1 MTRFVGIS
9 DETQIN
15 SKDVITIKLPATGT
29 FYQGDQLVAEKLVT
43 GSRTNYV
50 GEEVEAGTVNA
61 ETVIIINQNVYK
73 DEFGN
78 RHGLVANVGKI
89 TYTAGETVTALRASK
104 NVILEM
110 TADCIDLNGT
120 ASIADTVGKYLIP
133 KVKGVD
139 TKGKDDRKLVVV
151 DTIGTAGTA
160 YKIEAVSSIAKPGV
174 RAQSVIVR
182 TMK

>member
-29 FYQGDQLVAEKLVT
+29 FYQGDQLVAEKLIT

-50 GEEVEAGTVNA
+50 GEEVADATA

-120 ASIADTVGKYLIP
+120 ASIADTVGKYLVP
-133 KVKGVD
+133 KVGVAN
-139 TKGKDDRKLVVV
+139 DRKLVVA
-151 DTIGTAGTA
+151 DAIGTAGTA
-160 YKIEAVSSIAKPGV
+160 YKIEAVSSIAQPGV

>member
-29 FYQGDQLVAEKLVT
+29 FYQGDQLIAEKLID

-50 GEEVEAGTVNA
+50 GEEVTDATA

-133 KVKGVD
+133 KVGVAN
-139 TKGKDDRKLVVV
+139 DRKLVVV

-160 YKIEAVSSIAKPGV
+160 YKIEAVSSIAQPGV

>member
-29 FYQGDQLVAEKLVT
+29 FYQGDQLVAETLIT

-50 GEEVEAGTVNA
+50 GEEVTDATA

-89 TYTAGETVTALRASK
+89 TYTAGETVTALRATK

-120 ASIADTVGKYLIP
+120 ASIADTVGKYLVP
-133 KVKGVD
+133 KVGVAN
-139 TKGKDDRKLVVV
+139 DRKLVVV

-160 YKIEAVSSIAKPGV
+160 YKIEAVSSIAQPGV

>member
-29 FYQGDQLVAEKLVT
+29 FYQGDQLIAEKLID

-50 GEEVEAGTVNA
+50 GEEVEAGTVDA

-120 ASIADTVGKYLIP
+120 ASIADTVGKYLVP
-133 KVKGVD
+133 KVGVA
-139 TKGKDDRKLVVV
+139 DDRKLVVV
-151 DTIGTAGTA
+151 DTMGTAGTA
-160 YKIEAVSSIAKPGV
+160 YKIEAVSSIAQPGV

>member
-29 FYQGDQLVAEKLVT
+29 FYQGDQLVAENLIT

-50 GEEVEAGTVNA
+50 GEEVTDATA

-110 TADCIDLNGT
+110 TMDCIDLDGT
-120 ASIADTVGKYLIP
+120 DVADLVGKYLVP
-133 KVKGVD
+133 KVG
-139 TKGKDDRKLVVV
+139 TGDDRKLVVA
-151 DTIGTAGTA
+151 DAMGTAQTA
-160 YKIEAVSSIAKPGV
+160 YKIEAVSSIAQPGV

>member
-29 FYQGDQLVAEKLVT
+29 FYQGDQLIAEKLIT

-50 GEEVEAGTVNA
+50 GEEVEAGTVDA

-110 TADCIDLNGT
+110 TVDCIDLDGT
-120 ASIADTVGKYLIP
+120 DVADLVGKYLVP
-133 KVKGVD
+133 KVGVAD
-139 TKGKDDRKLVVV
+139 NRKLVVA
-151 DTIGTAGTA
+151 DAIGTAQTA
-160 YKIEAVSSIAKPGV
+160 YKIEAVSSIAQPGV

>member
-29 FYQGDQLVAEKLVT
+29 FYQGDQLIAEKLIT

-120 ASIADTVGKYLIP
+120 ASIADTVGKYLVP
-133 KVKGVD
+133 KVGVAN
-139 TKGKDDRKLVVV
+139 DRKLVVA
-151 DTIGTAGTA
+151 DAIGTAQTA
-160 YKIEAVSSIAKPGV
+160 YKIEAVSSIAQPGV

>member
-29 FYQGDQLVAEKLVT
+29 FYQGDQLVAETLIT

-50 GEEVEAGTVNA
+50 GEEVTDATA

-110 TADCIDLNGT
+110 TMDCIDLDGT
-120 ASIADTVGKYLIP
+120 DVADLVGKYLVP
-133 KVKGVD
+133 KVGGAD
-139 TKGKDDRKLVVV
+139 NRKLVAA
-151 DTIGTAGTA
+151 DAIGTAQTA
-160 YKIEAVSSIAKPGV
+160 YKIEAVSSIAQPGV

>member
-29 FYQGDQLVAEKLVT
+29 FYQGDQLVAEKLIT

-50 GEEVEAGTVNA
+50 GEEVTDATA

-110 TADCIDLNGT
+110 TMDCIDLDGT
-120 ASIADTVGKYLIP
+120 DVADLVGKYLVP
-133 KVKGVD
+133 KVGVAN
-139 TKGKDDRKLVVV
+139 DRKLVVA
-151 DTIGTAGTA
+151 DAIGTAQTA
-160 YKIEAVSSIAKPGV
+160 YKIEAVSSIAQPGV

>member
-29 FYQGDQLVAEKLVT
+29 FYQGDQLVAETLIT

-50 GEEVEAGTVNA
+50 GEEVTDATA

-110 TADCIDLNGT
+110 TVDCIDGT
-120 ASIADTVGKYLIP
+120 PEVGKYLVP
-133 KVKGVD
+133 KVGVD
-139 TKGKDDRKLVVV
+139 DDRKLVVA
-151 DTIGTAGTA
+151 DAIGTAQTA
-160 YKIEAVSSIAKPGV
+160 YKIEALSSIAQPGV

>member
-29 FYQGDQLVAEKLVT
+29 FYQGDQLIAEKLVT

-50 GEEVEAGTVNA
+50 GEEVEAGTVDA

-110 TADCIDLNGT
+110 TMDCIDLDGT
-120 ASIADTVGKYLIP
+120 DVADLVGKYLVP
-133 KVKGVD
+133 KVGVAN
-139 TKGKDDRKLVVV
+139 DRKLVVA
-151 DTIGTAGTA
+151 DAIGTAQTA
-160 YKIEAVSSIAKPGV
+160 YKIEAVSSIAQPGV

>member
-29 FYQGDQLVAEKLVT
+29 FYQGDQLIAEKLID
-43 GSRTNYV
+43 GSRTNYEA
-50 GEEVEAGTVNA
+50 EEVKAGTVDA

-89 TYTAGETVTALRASK
+89 TYTAGETVTALRATK

-110 TADCIDLNGT
+110 TVDCIDLNKT
-120 ASIADTVGKYLIP
+120 DVADLVGKYLVP
-133 KVKGVD
+133 KEKGVD
-139 TKGKDDRKLVVV
+139 DKGRDDRKLVVA
-151 DTIGTAGTA
+151 DAIGTAQTA
-160 YKIEAVSSIAKPGV
+160 YKIEAVSSIAQPGV

>member
-29 FYQGDQLVAEKLVT
+29 FYQGDQLIAEKLID

-50 GEEVEAGTVNA
+50 GEEVADATA

-120 ASIADTVGKYLIP
+120 ASIADTVGKYLVP
-133 KVKGVD
+133 KVGVAN
-139 TKGKDDRKLVVV
+139 DRKLVVV

-160 YKIEAVSSIAKPGV
+160 YKIEAVSSIAQPGV

-182 TMK
+182 TMSW

>member
-15 SKDVITIKLPATGT
+15 SKDVITIKLPATGI
-29 FYQGDQLVAEKLVT
+29 FYQGDQLVAENLID

-50 GEEVEAGTVNA
+50 GEEVTDATA

-89 TYTAGETVTALRASK
+89 TYTAGETVTALRATK

-110 TADCIDLNGT
+110 TADCIDLNGVT
-120 ASIADTVGKYLIP
+120 NIADTVGKYLVP
-133 KVKGVD
+133 KVGVA
-139 TKGKDDRKLVVV
+139 DDRKLVVV
-151 DTIGTAGTA
+151 DTMGTASTA
-160 YKIEAVSSIAKPGV
+160 YKIEAVSSIAQPGV

>member
-110 TADCIDLNGT
+110 TMDCIDLDGT
-120 ASIADTVGKYLIP
+120 DVADLVGKYLVP
-133 KVKGVD
+133 KEKGVD
-139 TKGKDDRKLVVV
+139 DKGRDDRKLVVA
-151 DTIGTAGTA
+151 DAIGTAGTA
-160 YKIEAVSSIAKPGV
+160 YKIEAVSSIAQPGV

>member
-29 FYQGDQLVAEKLVT
+29 FYQGDQLIAEKLVT

-50 GEEVEAGTVNA
+50 GEEVEAGTVDA

-78 RHGLVANVGKI
+78 RHGFVANVGKI

-110 TADCIDLNGT
+110 TMDCIDLNKT
-120 ASIADTVGKYLIP
+120 DVADLVGKYLVP
-133 KVKGVD
+133 KEKGVD
-139 TKGKDDRKLVVV
+139 DKGRDDRKLVVA
-151 DTIGTAGTA
+151 DDIGTAGTA
-160 YKIEAVSSIAKPGV
+160 YKIEAVSSIAQPGV

>member
-29 FYQGDQLVAEKLVT
+29 FYQGDQLVAETLIT

-50 GEEVEAGTVNA
+50 GEEVADAAA

-89 TYTAGETVTALRASK
+89 TYTAGETVTALRATK

-110 TADCIDLNGT
+110 TMDCIDLNKT
-120 ASIADTVGKYLIP
+120 DVADLVGKYLVP
-133 KVKGVD
+133 KVGVAN
-139 TKGKDDRKLVVV
+139 DRKLVVA
-151 DTIGTAGTA
+151 DAIGTASTA
-160 YKIEAVSSIAKPGV
+160 YKIEAVSSIAQPGV